1 MPNTLADVLSA
12 LIDSADPE
20 GSVALI
26 GAVARNAWAPPR
38 ATTDLDVAIAASSD
52 VIESV
57 QRALTALG
65 YERVRSHRADPED
78 ALADLV
84 VLRAAKGSL
93 RQVDLLVAKT
103 AFESEVLRRAVRV
116 EIAGISAPVATPEDL
131 IVYKLVADRARDRD
145 DISAILRTQ
154 RRAGREIDW
163 AHVEQWAGF
172 WSVLDRLAELRAREG
187 PSRE

>member
-1 MPNTLADVLSA
+1 MPNTLAEVLSA
-12 LIDSADPE
+12 LLDSAGPD

-38 ATTDLDVAIAASSD
+38 ATTDLDVAIAASAG

-57 QRALTALG
+57 ERALIGLG

-84 VLRAAKGSL
+84 VFRAPRAGL

-103 AFESEVLRRAVRV
+103 AFESEVLRRAVRI
-116 EIAGISAPVATPEDL
+116 EIDGIRVPVATPEDL
-131 IVYKLVADRARDRD
+131 IVYKLIADRPRDRD
-145 DISAILRTQ
+145 DIAAILRTQ
-154 RRAGREIDW
+154 NRAAREIDW
-163 AHVEQWAGF
+163 AYVEQWARF
-172 WSVLDRLAELRAREG
+172 WSVLDRLSALRAAQDD
-187 PSRE
+187 SRE